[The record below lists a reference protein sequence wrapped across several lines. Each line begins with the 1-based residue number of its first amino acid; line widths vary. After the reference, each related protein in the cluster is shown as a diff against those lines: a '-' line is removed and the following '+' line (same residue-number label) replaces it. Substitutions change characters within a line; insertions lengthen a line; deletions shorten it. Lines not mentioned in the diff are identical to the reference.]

1 MQFVNQLQDYFDLL
15 GDAIHLIG
23 NIFDGL
29 GLKFA
34 GVPITFEL
42 LFGAGVVMAL
52 LNVLYGYED
61 DDGQIQVDILSG
73 YDGDDY

>member
-1 MQFVNQLQDYFDLL
+1 MQYVNQLQDYFDLL
-15 GDAIHLIG
+15 GDSIHLIA

-42 LFGAGVVMAL
+42 LFGAALTMAL
-52 LNVLYGYED
+52 INVLFGYPD
-61 DDGQIQVDILSG
+61 DEGQIDANILSG

>member
-15 GDAIHLIG
+15 GDSIYLIA

-42 LFGAGVVMAL
+42 LFGAALTMAL
-52 LNVLYGYED
+52 INVLFGYPD
-61 DDGQIQVDILSG
+61 DEGQIDANILSG

>member
-1 MQFVNQLQDYFDLL
+1 MQYVNQLQDYFDLL
-15 GDAIHLIG
+15 GDSIHLIA
-23 NIFDGL
+23 NIFDRL

-42 LFGAGVVMAL
+42 LFGAALTMAL
-52 LNVLYGYED
+52 INLLFGYPD
-61 DDGQIQVDILSG
+61 DDGQIDVNILSG